1 MRFDA
6 SRSSCPTDE
15 TAAPAPAAQP
25 MLPFEDAALDTPIAY
40 GLTARARRLVAS
52 STLPDLTV
60 LPGIVEDCSGAD
72 RFDTRRARA
81 RALRRSGRN
90 LREIADELEVG
101 QEVAAAWTLDVV
113 RGPFRSR
120 SRRSTS
126 RPWHMGDAVAAALEP
141 RTTQAEG
148 DLAAAGLVLGLA
160 EVTTHAITIETAEPA
175 VARAVASW
183 LQGRIGVPASRLRM
197 LLAAGPAVA
206 RDLAAHRWAEMVGI
220 PLENV
225 LAAPWPQASEPTAVR
240 ATLRVADTRVA
251 AMVANWRTTLLA
263 GELPAPDAGD
273 PERLAL
279 TCTSVPSATG

>member
-1 MRFDA
+1 M
-6 SRSSCPTDE
+6 
-15 TAAPAPAAQP
+15 AQP
-25 MLPFEDAALDTPIAY
+25 MLPFEGSALDTPIAY

-52 STLPDLTV
+52 ATLPDLTV
-60 LPGIVEDCSGAD
+60 LPGTGEDRSEAN
-72 RFDTRRARA
+72 RFDTRPARA

-101 QEVAAAWTLDVV
+101 EEVAAAWTRDIR
-113 RGPFRSR
+113 RGPLRSR

-126 RPWHMGDAVAAALEP
+126 PLRHMGDAVAAALEP
-141 RTTQAEG
+141 RTAQADG

-160 EVTTHAITIETAEPA
+160 EVTPHAITIQTADPA
-175 VARAVASW
+175 VARTVVNW
-183 LQGRIGVPASRLRM
+183 LQGRMGVPAPRLRM
-197 LLAAGPAVA
+197 LLAVGPAVA

-240 ATLRVADTRVA
+240 GTLRVADARVA
-251 AMVANWRTTLLA
+251 AMVTNWRATLLA

-273 PERLAL
+273 RERSGLA
-279 TCTSVPSATG
+279 CTSLPSATG